1 MVVTEGDPANTTRRR
16 SPRPFTSWAHPLTAI
31 SSTRQI
37 DSKCPSCGEEL
48 QTVERWLQWHPNA
61 VALRQQLFG
70 EPFPPLS
77 VLTINPDSV
86 LALAR
91 KTLL

>member
-16 SPRPFTSWAHPLTAI
+16 SPRHTPSSRLTAI
-31 SSTRQI
+31 SSTRKI
-37 DSKCPSCGEEL
+37 GPKCPSCGEEL
-48 QTVERWLQWHPNA
+48 QTVEHWLQWHPNA

-70 EPFPPLS
+70 EPSPPLS
-77 VLTINPDSV
+77 VLTINPGGV

-91 KTLL
+91 KILL